1 VRPETQYAKSS
12 DLHIAYQVLGQ
23 GPPDLVFVPSWM
35 SNLDHW
41 WNHPM
46 PGRYFRSIS
55 RFARVILFDGRGIGL
70 SDPTAHAPTLEER
83 VDDILAVMDAAG
95 SERAALFGFADAAAV
110 AALGAATHPQR
121 FQALVLYAGF
131 ASSHWHP
138 DYPWG
143 TRTEEHM
150 AQIEEIVAA
159 WGSAGPAADHAI
171 AVLAPSA
178 AGDERFREW
187 WASMA
192 RLSASPGRLRQ
203 LLEMNVEMDV
213 RSILPSIKVP
223 TLILHRRDDRVVP
236 VENARY
242 LQERIRGAKLVVL
255 EGADH
260 LPFVGDVDSIIG
272 EMEEF
277 LTGTRERV
285 GAERVLATILFTDIV
300 ASTRLAAELG
310 DRRWRDVLDDHDEM
324 VRRQLARFRG
334 KEIKSTGDGF
344 VAIFDGPARAIHC
357 TRDIAVDAAAL
368 GIEIRA
374 GVHTGECEVRDD
386 DIRGIAVHVAARIL
400 GEAAPGEVIV
410 SSTVKELVTGSG
422 LRFTDRGT
430 RILRGVPDEWRLFA
444 VASDDRPCA

>member
-1 VRPETQYAKSS
+1 
-12 DLHIAYQVLGQ
+12 
-23 GPPDLVFVPSWM
+23 
-35 SNLDHW
+35 
-41 WNHPM
+41 
-46 PGRYFRSIS
+46 
-55 RFARVILFDGRGIGL
+55 
-70 SDPTAHAPTLEER
+70 
-83 VDDILAVMDAAG
+83 
-95 SERAALFGFADAAAV
+95 
-110 AALGAATHPQR
+110 
-121 FQALVLYAGF
+121 
-131 ASSHWHP
+131 
-138 DYPWG
+138 
-143 TRTEEHM
+143 
-150 AQIEEIVAA
+150 
-159 WGSAGPAADHAI
+159 
-171 AVLAPSA
+171 
-178 AGDERFREW
+178 
-187 WASMA
+187 
-192 RLSASPGRLRQ
+192 
-203 LLEMNVEMDV
+203 
-213 RSILPSIKVP
+213 
-223 TLILHRRDDRVVP
+223 
-236 VENARY
+236 
-242 LQERIRGAKLVVL
+242 
-255 EGADH
+255 
-260 LPFVGDVDSIIG
+260 
-272 EMEEF
+272 MEEF

-324 VRRQLARFRG
+324 VRRQLARVRG